1 MGKHI
6 KPFLPEIIDINE
18 DSYIDYEKGNL
29 EKPKET
35 ISINPE
41 NVKQFKDSHKNLV
54 VKNVEGQLKLAL
66 EEYWKTK
73 KMTENIILEAKERL
87 DANFKTM
94 MIEFENAIGKLDN
107 LGLDIKNNEIELDE
121 LTIVL
126 RSEEKMYELS
136 DKDKSELYD
145 IFVSLNKAHA
155 DACKDLA
162 KSMNSISEVIKY
174 TEFGVY
180 YKKPEGAKRHK
191 EAYFRSEI
199 TSPVKESNEVNES
212 LLSNIFDFFKS
223 VSEKIKNYIFNV
235 ESSLEEFD
243 DLMIQAKKIVNI

>member
-18 DSYIDYEKGNL
+18 DSYIDYEKEGL
-29 EKPKET
+29 EKSKEN

-54 VKNVEGQLKLAL
+54 VKSVEGQLKQAL

-94 MIEFENAIGKLDN
+94 MVEFENAIGKLDN
-107 LGLDIKNNEIELDE
+107 LGLEIKNNEIELDE

-180 YKKPEGAKRHK
+180 YKKPEGAKRYK

-199 TSPVKESNEVNES
+199 TTPVKESKEMNES
-212 LLSNIFDFFKS
+212 FMSNVFDFFKS
-223 VSEKIKNYIFNV
+223 VGEKIKNYIFNV
-235 ESSLEEFD
+235 ESSLEDFD
-243 DLMIQAKKIVNI
+243 ELMVQAKKIVNI